1 MKTLILSI
9 AFAGIFAAVSPVHAD
24 DQALQRQLEVT
35 REQVRGML
43 KKPENCKVM
52 CEEMMKDKNAKKMM
66 CEMMAK
72 DPEAMKMMKG
82 KKE

>member
-1 MKTLILSI
+1 MKKLMMMTALSC
-9 AFAGIFAAVSPVHAD
+9 AFAAQTMPAFAD
-24 DQALQRQLEVT
+24 DQALQQRLQVT

-52 CEEMMKDKNAKKMM
+52 CEEMMKNKNAKKMM
-66 CEMMAK
+66 CEMMMK

-82 KKE
+82 K